1 MAGKKKDFSGIN
13 LSMAPAYAASKK
25 KPEGAQTL
33 EVTLTDVTQPPYTV
47 PVTITTQPQTGSKVF
62 ASIEQA
68 TSRKGQQGTA
78 SPQEA
83 AQRKEQ
89 MRTQG
94 RKGVKAERINM
105 AFSDSNYQFIRVMA
119 RATGKTMTEFT
130 NAIISE
136 YQREHPELMEQA
148 QALLNFS
155 NIFGGND

>member
-13 LSMAPAYAASKK
+13 TGSRAAAFTQDTAAPAFIS
-25 KPEGAQTL
+25 
-33 EVTLTDVTQPPYTV
+33 
-47 PVTITTQPQTGSKVF
+47 QPQTGSKVF
-62 ASIEQA
+62 ANIEQA

-83 AQRKEQ
+83 AERKEQ

-119 RATGKTMTEFT
+119 KATGKTMTEFT
-130 NAIISE
+130 NAIIAA

-148 QALLNFS
+148 QAFLNTVNSGAFS
-155 NIFGGND
+155 NLFGGND